1 MRISA
6 KNSKASRSLSDNYK
20 SRQNTANPNI
30 GRIFFI
36 QPASCYV
43 QSPISHSGIKIKAKA
58 GVRKNGTETENITG
72 LTKMQIHR
80 VK

>member
-30 GRIFFI
+30 GRIFSFSLHR
-36 QPASCYV
+36 AMCSRR
-43 QSPISHSGIKIKAKA
+43 SPISHSGIKIKAKA
-58 GVRKNGTETENITG
+58 GVRKNGTETENIT
-72 LTKMQIHR
+72 
-80 VK
+80 V

>member
-1 MRISA
+1 M
-6 KNSKASRSLSDNYK
+6 
-20 SRQNTANPNI
+20 
-30 GRIFFI
+30 
-36 QPASCYV
+36 